1 MLLDEPLA
9 SLDVH
14 LQAAMESEFVQFHQK
29 TRTTMIYITHDQSE
43 AMALA
48 DRIAVMDAGRLV
60 QVARP
65 EMLYREP
72 ATDIEVTTDGP
83 VQETLLLSHAD
94 APEIG
99 ARVHIGVRDGWVVP
113 ES

>member
-1 MLLDEPLA
+1 MDTSLVLLDEPLA

-14 LQAAMESEFVQFHQK
+14 LRA
-29 TRTTMIYITHDQSE
+29 

-65 EMLYREP
+65 EMLNRES
-72 ATDIEVTTDGP
+72 ATV
-83 VQETLLLSHAD
+83 
-94 APEIG
+94 
-99 ARVHIGVRDGWVVP
+99 GVDNVV
-113 ES
+113 